1 MSENNLDKEKMLKTT
16 KLDEETL
23 NEIIE
28 EISSEIMYVM
38 YVFFIAMIFN
48 CFLNI
53 PNYEKIMY
61 NSIGTLRSDIK
72 CKVKY

>member
-1 MSENNLDKEKMLKTT
+1 MLKTT
-16 KLDEETL
+16 KLDEKTL

-28 EISSEIMYVM
+28 EISSEKISSDKYLMYVM